1 MRLNGYIEH
10 IDLGIDPES
19 GEKNILVNSQRE
31 FFKLTEEERCRAWAV
46 VKVASQILEKPAIT
60 LYQQAYKNKIPSN
73 VFKKNAANR
82 HGLTLL
88 KVYDPLKDRETKRTE
103 DKEKILRTL
112 EKSLKRAAWIPS
124 KQQLLIKVRMGI
136 ALRNLERELFGD
148 EAKGGKQEGNNEQPN
163 S

>member
-1 MRLNGYIEH
+1 MRLNGYIKH

-60 LYQQAYKNKIPSN
+60 LYQQAYKNKIPSK

-103 DKEKILRTL
+103 DQEKILRTL

-124 KQQLLIKVRMGI
+124 KEQLLMKVRVGI
-136 ALRNLERELFGD
+136 ALRAIEKELFGNKA
-148 EAKGGKQEGNNEQPN
+148 EGTKEGNNEQPN